1 MSEVTRLYPSCVEVI
16 EDLREREQNMRN
28 QVPVYNCTFKEK
40 LNVCLTSIL
49 FTQAGTNIWIEYCIC
64 GFVMLYSACLSHRQN
79 SCKFRRCI
87 NNEKD
92 QSERNCIYFSISMT
106 EKWKVK
112 QIMIYFL
119 SRRPSVNVFTPAKN

>member
-16 EDLREREQNMRN
+16 EDLSEREQNIEIKS
-28 QVPVYNCTFKEK
+28 QWIICTFKEK

-64 GFVMLYSACLSHRQN
+64 GFVMLYPACLSHRQN

-92 QSERNCIYFSISMT
+92 QSERNCIYITISMT
-106 EKWKVK
+106 ENGRLYK
-112 QIMIYFL
+112 L
-119 SRRPSVNVFTPAKN
+119 